1 MSARYHALALLLAI
15 TLAYLWLQVPILKQY
30 SFQIFSLFVAAF
42 LIMKRFK
49 KAKFW
54 HIMPDMASLEI
65 TLITFAF
72 LLLIGATGN
81 TKSLFFPL
89 GYIHL
94 FFLVMASE
102 VPTAIIATVAIMLFH
117 YSVEPSLDITTIQ
130 SIITL
135 PIMLA
140 IFLFARKQYDE
151 AHLNKAAA
159 ERSEQLRRQEH
170 AAQQKTQT
178 DPLLNSTIAQQPDQ
192 TPTNQA

>member
-49 KAKFW
+49 KAKIW
-54 HIMPDMASLEI
+54 HIMPDMASFEI

-117 YSVEPSLDITTIQ
+117 YSVEPSLETTTIQ
-130 SIITL
+130 AILTL

-151 AHLNKAAA
+151 AHLNKVAA
-159 ERSEQLRRQEH
+159 ERSEQLRKQEH
-170 AAQQKTQT
+170 AVQQKPQT
-178 DPLLNSTIAQQPDQ
+178 DPLLDSTIAQQPDQ